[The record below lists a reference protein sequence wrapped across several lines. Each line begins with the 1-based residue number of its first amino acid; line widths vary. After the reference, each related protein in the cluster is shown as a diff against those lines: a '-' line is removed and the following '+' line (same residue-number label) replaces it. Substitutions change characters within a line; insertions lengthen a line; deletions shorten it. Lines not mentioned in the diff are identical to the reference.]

1 MRFAIGLLVGLVLA
15 PILLAVAGSLG
26 LLPVSANATP
36 YAWENRLAGRAVRA
50 SLARQ
55 AVGLAS
61 PIPANEENLRI
72 GMRLYRM
79 NCAGCHGDLGSP
91 SPWGTT
97 GFYPRVPQFAEER
110 ASLLTAPEMFLVV
123 KHGIRY
129 SGMGAWAGM
138 LSDEDIW
145 RAVSFVSHVRNL
157 PPAVKEIWMRR
168 EIKARAGHG
177 S

>member
-1 MRFAIGLLVGLVLA
+1 MRFSIGLLVGLVLA

-26 LLPVSANATP
+26 LLPVAATATP
-36 YAWENRLAGRAVRA
+36 PAWESRAAGRAVRA
-50 SLARQ
+50 SLARE
-55 AVGLAS
+55 AGGHAS
-61 PIPANEENLRI
+61 PKPANEENLRI

-97 GFYPRVPQFAEER
+97 GFYPRVPQFAER
-110 ASLLTAPEMFLVV
+110 PSLLTAPEMYLVV

-129 SGMGAWAGM
+129 SGMGAWSGM

-145 RAVSFVSHVRNL
+145 RAVSFVSHIRNL
-157 PPAVKEIWMRR
+157 PPAVKEIWMRKR
-168 EIKARAGHG
+168 PAAAAG